1 MTHSTR
7 TAGRR
12 GARGALRRVVRRRR
26 LERFRAHLADAPRGG
41 RGRRPRGAAF
51 GSEARVVLLVACPA
65 PGPGCC
71 QEVALA
77 D

>member
-12 GARGALRRVVRRRR
+12 G
-26 LERFRAHLADAPRGG
+26 
-41 RGRRPRGAAF
+41 RRPRGAAAF